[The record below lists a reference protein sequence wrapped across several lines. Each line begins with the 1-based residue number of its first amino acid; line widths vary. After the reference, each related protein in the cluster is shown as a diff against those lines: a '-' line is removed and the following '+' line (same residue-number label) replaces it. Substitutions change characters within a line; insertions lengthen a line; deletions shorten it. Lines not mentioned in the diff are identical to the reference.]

1 MVELTGL
8 MALWGL
14 GAAVVAL
21 LLWPPVLRSWRR
33 RRIVQGPFPDEWR
46 RVLRQHW
53 PYFRRLPADL
63 QLQLKKRM
71 QIFLAEKPVIGCGG
85 LRVTDAMR
93 VLVAA
98 QACLLLLNRGQEAF
112 ANVREVLLYP
122 NAFVASRSVTDA
134 GGLVREQQLA
144 LAGESSVR
152 GQVVLSWGDVL
163 DGAAIADDGRNVVLH
178 EFAHQLD
185 QAKGSATGLPVG
197 VGRHQLAR
205 WSQVMSA
212 EYDLLQRRIDAG
224 VPTLINAYGGTDPA
238 EFFAVATESF
248 FEQPQQLAAAHA
260 ELYQVLSDYYRVNPT
275 SWC

>member
-1 MVELTGL
+1 MMELTGL
-8 MALWGL
+8 IALWGMG
-14 GAAVVAL
+14 GAAVAML
-21 LLWPPVLRSWRR
+21 LGPPMLRSWRR
-33 RRIVQGPFPDEWR
+33 RRIARIPFPDEWR
-46 RVLRQHW
+46 RVLREYW
-53 PYFRRLPADL
+53 PYFRHLPADL

-71 QIFLAEKPVIGCGG
+71 QVFLAEKPVIGCGG

-93 VLVAA
+93 VLIAA

-122 NAFVASRSVTDA
+122 NSFVASRSVTDA
-134 GGLVREQQLA
+134 TGLVREQQLA
-144 LAGESSVR
+144 LAGESSAR
-152 GQVVLSWGDVL
+152 GQVVLSWRDVL
-163 DGAAIADDGRNVVLH
+163 DGAAIADDGRNVVIH

-212 EYDLLQRRIDAG
+212 EYSALQQQLQAG
-224 VPTLINAYGGTDPA
+224 VPTTINPYGGTDPA

-248 FEQPQQLAAAHA
+248 FEQPRQLAATHA
-260 ELYQVLSDYYRVNPT
+260 ALYQLLSDYYRVNPT